1 MSDLWPGNDP
11 NISLQVSSSVS
22 VGESLLYTRDRQAGK
37 ADTQDSNWDI
47 NDPDIPARIEQY
59 VRILVFTFPPPEHY
73 SWLILTR

>member
-59 VRILVFTFPPPEHY
+59 VRITVSVFPG
-73 SWLILTR
+73 

>member
-59 VRILVFTFPPPEHY
+59 VRIRVFTFPPPEH
-73 SWLILTR
+73 